1 MTPIK
6 TSLPPSTRT
15 ADDNMIVAKTFTGTH
30 INNLALTY
38 PLIYF
43 RTNGRRGMQNILI
56 GCKKLL
62 KEWFSPV
69 YSSPFVNSGY
79 RADIDGLRAI
89 AILAV
94 IFFHA
99 FPEYITGGFVGVDVF
114 FIISGY
120 LITGIIYRALIKNS
134 FSFSDFYALS
144 CPRKS

>member
-1 MTPIK
+1 
-6 TSLPPSTRT
+6 
-15 ADDNMIVAKTFTGTH
+15 MIVAKTFTGTH

-38 PLIYF
+38 PLTYF
-43 RTNGRRGMQNILI
+43 LTNGRRGMQNILI

-99 FPEYITGGFVGVDVF
+99 FPEHITGGFVGVDVF
-114 FIISGY
+114 LLFRG
-120 LITGIIYRALIKNS
+120 T
-134 FSFSDFYALS
+134 
-144 CPRKS
+144 